1 MRLYRANIVHTPKLG
16 KFEIIDGGYIAVR
29 DGGTVE
35 GTYKILPEK
44 FKNLPVEDFGG
55 KLLIPGFVDLHL
67 HSSQLPNAG
76 LGYDCTFPEWLDK
89 FTYPVERKY
98 ADLDYAGEVNR
109 LLIRELYKN
118 GITRAV
124 IMCPTSADST
134 ADLIRRYTAS
144 GLSAFIGKMNSDISP
159 FGDPAE
165 KTVDSISG
173 TNRLIEQFANRH
185 PLVQY
190 ALAPEFIP
198 CCSDKL
204 MAYLGEAAKK
214 YSLPVQSH
222 FAESTM
228 DTKMVFDR
236 YGENYGSVYRRF
248 GLFGKTKTVMAHAIF
263 ADEQEIAMMRENG
276 VCIAHCPL
284 SNLDIPSER
293 IMPLRH
299 YLESG
304 VHVGLGSDVGGGHTL
319 NVMSNMVCAMQCSK
333 LVSVSNPSMKPISTA
348 EAFFLATKGG
358 GFVFGK
364 VGSFEKNYAFDALV
378 IDDGNLCNFKGY
390 TTAERI
396 DRFIYKGDDRN
407 IVKRFCAGK
416 EIVL

>member
-1 MRLYRANIVHTPKLG
+1 MRLYKANIVHTPNLG
-16 KFEIIDGGYIAVR
+16 EFEIIDGGYIAVR
-29 DGGTVE
+29 DDGTIE
-35 GTYKILPEK
+35 GTYKALPEK
-44 FKNLPVEDFGG
+44 FQNLPVQDFGG

-67 HSSQLPNAG
+67 HSSQLPNTG

-98 ADLDYAGEVNR
+98 ADLDYATEVNR

-124 IMCPTSADST
+124 IMCPTNAEST
-134 ADLIRRYTAS
+134 ADLISQYMAS
-144 GLSAFIGKMNSDISP
+144 GLSAYIGKTNSDISP

-165 KTVDSISG
+165 KTGDSIDG
-173 TNRLIEQFANRH
+173 TKRLIEQFSNRH

-190 ALAPEFIP
+190 SLAPEFIP

-204 MAYLGEAAKK
+204 MTFLGQAAKK
-214 YSLPVQSH
+214 YNLPVQSH

-236 YGENYGSVYRRF
+236 YGENYGNVYRKF
-248 GLFGKTKTVMAHAIF
+248 GLFGQTKTVMAHAIF
-263 ADEQEIAMMRENG
+263 TDEQEIEMMRDYG
-276 VCIAHCPL
+276 VCIAHCPH

-299 YLESG
+299 YLENG
-304 VHVGLGSDVGGGHTL
+304 VHVGLGSDIGGGHTL
-319 NVMSNMVCAMQCSK
+319 SVMSNMVCAIQCSK
-333 LVSVSNPSMKPISTA
+333 LVSVSNSEIKPISTA
-348 EAFFLATKGG
+348 EAFYLATKGG
-358 GFVFGK
+358 GYVFGK
-364 VGSFEKNYAFDALV
+364 VGSFEKDYAFDALI
-378 IDDGNLCNFKGY
+378 IDDSSLCDFKGY
-390 TTAERI
+390 TTANRI

-407 IVKRFCAGK
+407 IIKRFCSGR
-416 EIVL
+416 EVTL